1 MGMGVDLVRIALSK
15 RLGKTVSV
23 FFGALAQSAPAF
35 WRHLQRC
42 IFLDSLDSATNMSF
56 QASPAFVVVMGVA
69 GCGKSSLGSALA
81 QAEGLPL
88 IEGDDHHSPTSR
100 EKMRQGIALTD
111 ADREGWLTTLG
122 QLLQAQPQGAVLT
135 CSALKKVYRD
145 RLRNACPGLR
155 FVFLEIDRASAGQR
169 VAARA
174 GTHFFS
180 SALVDSQFA
189 TLESPVGEAGVL
201 RLDALLDLPTLQQQA
216 SAWLATKETA

>member
-1 MGMGVDLVRIALSK
+1 MGLGVDLVRIALSK
-15 RLGKTVSV
+15 LLGKATPAI
-23 FFGALAQSAPAF
+23 FGSSCSAC
-35 WRHLQRC
+35 HSLCGIQTGC
-42 IFLDSLDSATNMSF
+42 LFLDCLDSATNMSF